1 MQPAR
6 LQLTLFVSHQNQVIE
21 KIRLRYNP
29 VQFDLIAAH
38 VTLCRE
44 HELVP
49 MDMIIENIHT
59 LVNHMPIKIEFGP
72 PARFDN
78 GKGVLIPA
86 KKTNPEFYELRRL
99 ILNGTDQLPTAQQPH
114 ITLMHPRNSTC
125 TDDVFNEIKNN
136 TLPTQ
141 LTFDTIS
148 LIEQRDGGRWTV
160 LEEFEFGNKRLKP
173 R

>member
-21 KIRLRYNP
+21 KIRAKYNP

-49 MDMIIENIHT
+49 MDRIIENIHT
-59 LVNHMPIKIEFGP
+59 LVNHLPIKIEFGP
-72 PARFDN
+72 PARFNN

-86 KKTNPEFYELRRL
+86 KKINREFYELRRL

-141 LTFDTIS
+141 LTFNTIS
-148 LIEQRDGGRWTV
+148 LIEQKNGGRWTV